1 MLRFKNTVMI
11 QKTNKRQDF
20 IIELLEKRGSLSI
33 SQIVEEIAK
42 NLEKISKMTAN
53 RDINGLISLGF
64 AQRESKGRAAFYRLT
79 EYFRLIKQ
87 IPVDDYFKNEPE
99 KRMAQKKFNFHIF
112 AFLKNI
118 FTEDEKKL
126 LKFLDNEY
134 QNNINH
140 LSPTIIKKEIER
152 LIIEFSWKSSQI
164 EGNTYTLL
172 ETEALIK
179 NKQEAK
185 GRKKEEAIMILNHK
199 KALDFIFKNKN
210 KFKTISIKTIEHIHS
225 IIIEELGI
233 PKNIRKSL
241 VGITG
246 TAYKPLDN
254 EWQIK
259 EALEKTCEL
268 INKEKDFFTR
278 SIIASAMIAYIQPF
292 EDGNK
297 RTARI
302 LNNAILLAN
311 DSCPISYRNASEA
324 EYKKAII
331 LFFEQNNISYFKKL
345 FLEQYEFAVKN
356 YFRA

>member
-1 MLRFKNTVMI
+1 MA

-20 IIELLEKRGSLSI
+20 IVELLEKRGDLAI
-33 SQIVEEIAK
+33 SQVIKEVSE
-42 NLEKISKMTAN
+42 NVEKISKMTAN
-53 RDINGLISLGF
+53 RDLDGLIKLGLVR
-64 AQRESKGRAAFYRLT
+64 RERKGRAAFYRNT
-79 EYFRLIKQ
+79 EHFRLIKK
-87 IPVDDYFKNEPE
+87 IPIDEYFKNDPE
-99 KRMAQKKFNFHIF
+99 KRGALDKFNFHIF
-112 AFLKNI
+112 DFLKNI

-126 LKFLDNEY
+126 LEFLDKEY
-134 QNNINH
+134 RNNVKQ
-140 LSPTIIKKEIER
+140 LSPTIIKKEAER

-179 NKQEAK
+179 DKQEAK
-185 GRKKEEAIMILNHK
+185 GRKKEEAIMILSHK
-199 KALDFIFKNKN
+199 KALDFIFKNKSE
-210 KFKTISIKTIEHIHS
+210 FKTVSIKKIEHIHS
-225 IIIEELGI
+225 IITEGLGI

-254 EWQIK
+254 EWQIR

-268 INKEKDFFTR
+268 INKEKGFFTK

-302 LNNAILLAN
+302 LSNAILLAAGA
-311 DSCPISYRNASEA
+311 CPLSYRNANET
-324 EYKKAII
+324 EYKKAVL

-345 FLEQYEFAVKN
+345 FLDQYEFAVKN

>member
-1 MLRFKNTVMI
+1 MT

-20 IIELLEKRGSLSI
+20 IIALLEKSGDLSI
-33 SQIVEEIAK
+33 SKIIEAVRK
-42 NLEKISKMTAN
+42 NIEVISKMTAH
-53 RDINGLISLGF
+53 RDIEGLIKLGLMR
-64 AQRESKGRAAFYRLT
+64 REGKGRAVFYRLS
-79 EYFRLIKQ
+79 EHFRLVKPM
-87 IPVDDYFKNEPE
+87 PVDDYFKNEPD
-99 KRMAQKKFNFHIF
+99 KRSAQEKFNFDIF
-112 AFLKNI
+112 SFLKNV
-118 FTEDEKKL
+118 FTDDEKKL
-126 LKFLDNEY
+126 LQLLHNEY
-134 QNNINH
+134 QNNIKR
-140 LSPTIIKKEIER
+140 LSPTIIKKETER
-152 LIIEFSWKSSQI
+152 LIIEFSWKSSLI

-179 NKQEAK
+179 EHQEAK
-185 GRKKEEAIMILNHK
+185 GHKKEEANMILGHK
-199 KALDFIFKNKN
+199 KALDFIFKNKSE
-210 KFKTISIKTIEHIHS
+210 FKIVSVKKIEHIHS
-225 IIIEELGI
+225 IITEGLKI

-259 EALEKTCEL
+259 EAIEKMCGL

-302 LNNAILLAN
+302 LSNAILLAGE
-311 DSCPISYRNASEA
+311 SCPLSYRNASET
-324 EYKKAII
+324 EYKKAVL

>member
-1 MLRFKNTVMI
+1 MT
-11 QKTNKRQDF
+11 QQTNKRQDF
-20 IIELLEKRGSLSI
+20 IVELLEKRGNLAI
-33 SQIVEEIAK
+33 SQIIEEVAK
-42 NLEKISKMTAN
+42 NVKKTSKMTAN
-53 RDINGLISLGF
+53 RDLDGLIKLGLVR
-64 AQRESKGRAAFYRLT
+64 REGKGRAALYRQT
-79 EYFRLIKQ
+79 ENFRLIKQ

-99 KRMAQKKFNFHIF
+99 KRAVLDKFNFRIF
-112 AFLKNI
+112 TFLKNI
-118 FTEDEKKL
+118 FTGDEKKL
-126 LKFLDNEY
+126 LQLLNKEY
-134 QNNINH
+134 QNNIKR
-140 LSPTIIKKEIER
+140 LSPTIIKKETER

-172 ETEALIK
+172 ETETLIK
-179 NKQEAK
+179 DRQEAS
-185 GRKKEEAIMILNHK
+185 GRKKEEAIMILSHK

-210 KFKTISIKTIEHIHS
+210 EFKTISIKKIEHLHS
-225 IIIEELGI
+225 IITEGLGI

-268 INKEKDFFTR
+268 INREKDFFTK
-278 SIIASAMIAYIQPF
+278 SIIASVMIAYIQPF

-302 LNNAILLAN
+302 LSNAILLAA
-311 DSCPISYRNASEA
+311 DGCPLSYRSANET
-324 EYKKAII
+324 EYKKAVL

-345 FLEQYEFAVKN
+345 FLEQCEFAVKN

>member
-1 MLRFKNTVMI
+1 MA

-20 IIELLEKRGSLSI
+20 IIAILEKQGNLSI
-33 SQIVEEIAK
+33 SQIIDKVAEGV
-42 NLEKISKMTAN
+42 EKISKMTAH
-53 RDINGLISLGF
+53 RDIEGLIKFGLI
-64 AQRESKGRAAFYRLT
+64 QREGKGRAVIYRLS
-79 EYFRLIKQ
+79 EHFRLVRL

-99 KRMAQKKFNFHIF
+99 KRAAREKFNFDIF
-112 AFLKNI
+112 SFLKNI
-118 FTEDEKKL
+118 FTDDEKKSLQL
-126 LKFLDNEY
+126 LHNEY
-134 QNNINH
+134 QNNIKR
-140 LSPTIIKKEIER
+140 LSPTIIKKETER
-152 LIIEFSWKSSQI
+152 LIIEFSWKSSMI

-179 NKQEAK
+179 EHQEAK
-185 GRKKEEAIMILNHK
+185 GHKKEEVNMILGHK
-199 KALDFIFKNKN
+199 KALDFIFKNKSD
-210 KFKTISIKTIEHIHS
+210 FKTVSIKKIEYIHS
-225 IIIEELGI
+225 IITQGLEI

-246 TAYKPLDN
+246 TIYKPLDN

-259 EALEKTCEL
+259 EALEKMCAL
-268 INKEKDFFTR
+268 INQEKDFFTR
-278 SIIASAMIAYIQPF
+278 AIIASIMIAYIQPF

-302 LNNAILLAN
+302 LGNAILLAGEN
-311 DSCPISYRNASEA
+311 CPLSYRNASET
-324 EYKKAII
+324 EYKKAAL